1 MSGLIEITIKNKNKI
16 KHYELSSSL
25 AMTIMRLPS
34 LWNKDYN
41 EFKKRMEYF
50 ENEDL
55 LDIIPSENYD
65 INQVAQ
71 NGVVLIDWD
80 KGSITNTSEFYYFG
94 GITLSDLKL
103 DLSNIFLYSKKYP
116 EDCKIYNSFCLN
128 LKAGNLKEVI
138 EYVIDGEVGGFVNG
152 TIRELKI
159 KNKDFLNL
167 ENLHSFIMSNSNI
180 SSGEE
185 LRENYNLESD
195 IDLKGKNIRLYRFP
209 FVDTKWSYSECRDH
223 NISLDD
229 LLNRK

>member
-1 MSGLIEITIKNKNKI
+1 MSHLIEIAIKNKNQI

-34 LWNKDYN
+34 LWSKDYN

-55 LDIIPSENYD
+55 LDIISSENYNV
-65 INQVAQ
+65 NQAAQ
-71 NGVVLIDWD
+71 NGIVLIDWD
-80 KGSITNTSEFYYFG
+80 KRSIANTSEFYYFG

-103 DLSNIFLYSKKYP
+103 DLSNTFLYSQKDP
-116 EDCKIYNSFCLN
+116 EDCKIYNSFRFN

-138 EYVIDGEVGGFVNG
+138 EYVIDGEIGGFVNG

-159 KNKDFLNL
+159 KNKDFLKID
-167 ENLHSFIMSNSNI
+167 NLHSFIISNSNI
-180 SSGEE
+180 SSGEGLKE
-185 LRENYNLESD
+185 DYNLESD

-209 FVDTKWSYSECRDH
+209 FVDTKWSYTEHRDQ
-223 NISLDD
+223 NISLSE

>member
-34 LWNKDYN
+34 LWSKDYN

-55 LDIIPSENYD
+55 LDIISPENYN
-65 INQVAQ
+65 IHEASQ
-71 NGVVLIDWD
+71 NGIVLIDWD
-80 KGSITNTSEFYYFG
+80 EGKIINTSEFYYFG
-94 GITLSDLKL
+94 GITLSELKL
-103 DLSNIFLYSKKYP
+103 DLSNIFLYSQKDP

-138 EYVIDGEVGGFVNG
+138 EYVVDGEVGGFING

-159 KNKDFLNL
+159 KNKDFLKID
-167 ENLHSFIMSNSNI
+167 NLHSFILSNSNI
-180 SSGEE
+180 SSGEG
-185 LRENYNLESD
+185 LKKDYNLESD

-209 FVDTKWSYSECRDH
+209 FADTKWSYTEHRDQ
-223 NISLDD
+223 NISLGD